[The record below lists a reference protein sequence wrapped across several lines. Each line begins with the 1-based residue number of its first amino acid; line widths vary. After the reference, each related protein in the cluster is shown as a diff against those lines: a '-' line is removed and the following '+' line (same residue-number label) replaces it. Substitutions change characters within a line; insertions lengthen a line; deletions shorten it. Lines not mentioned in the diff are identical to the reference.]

1 MNGRVIV
8 LWLLIICIAAGDAGE
23 KNRKKKKATKPNC
36 PIGRTL
42 GCTKV
47 MRPVC
52 GSDGIT
58 YNNEC
63 LLCNEIR
70 ETKQK
75 ILVAKLGPC

>member
-1 MNGRVIV
+1 MNGRLIV
-8 LWLLIICIAAGDAGE
+8 LWLLIICIAAG
-23 KNRKKKKATKPNC
+23 KKIK
-36 PIGRTL
+36 TL